1 MVDTKFTWTL
11 RALYYSSMKFAALS
25 NLQTTSQQ
33 QSIIGLCQGQW
44 HLGIMSKASN
54 SMLFNFQTLLSTAI
68 CGYGASSFCSS
79 PIDTVLTSSEAE
91 MPVRARSCFRHSHLS
106 STPLT
111 HIDKDIDWREYS
123 YLSMNLINQPLSN
136 PQLEGPATE
145 AQ

>member
-1 MVDTKFTWTL
+1 MF
-11 RALYYSSMKFAALS
+11 SSKPPMPGTRDGRIDRNS
-25 NLQTTSQQ
+25 TV
-33 QSIIGLCQGQW
+33 CQGQW
-44 HLGIMSKASN
+44 HLGVMSKASN

-68 CGYGASSFCSS
+68 CGYGAPSFCSS
-79 PIDTVLTSSEAE
+79 PIEVQREAVGDTSSEAE
-91 MPVRARSCFRHSHLS
+91 MPVRARSCFRHSHLG

-123 YLSMNLINQPLSN
+123 YLSMDLINQPLSN